1 MFDKFMTDEGN
12 RITKSL
18 RRAFLSDSLI
28 LMLCG
33 AYFVIMI
40 ALVPNWTS
48 AASMSNVLQAML
60 PLFVVAVGQMFVLI
74 IAGVDLSV
82 TAIIGLV
89 AVVGASIMTSDGG
102 YLAGHAATTPVA
114 IVVMLATGGL
124 IGLINGVSVAWG
136 RMPPF
141 MVTLATGMFFAG
153 AAIWYN
159 VFHTET
165 SSIAGLPRSFTALA
179 DETIPWI
186 PNFLWLVAAG
196 GLLAHLLLRH
206 TIFGQELY
214 AVGLNREAA
223 RVSGVHVEWVT
234 VGAFVICGLFAA
246 IGGIAYTA
254 QQETGDP
261 RMGQRILLD
270 VIGAAV
276 IGGTSL
282 FGGKGAVV
290 WTFFG
295 VLFLTLIDTSLTMLG
310 IADAYVLVAKGG
322 VILFA
327 ATLDALRHRL
337 LASY

>member
-1 MFDKFMTDEGN
+1 MNSKLKAIAEF
-12 RITKSL
+12 L
-18 RRAFLSDSLI
+18 RRLLLSDSLI
-28 LMLCG
+28 LLLCA
-33 AYFVIMI
+33 AYFLIMI
-40 ALVPNWTS
+40 PLVPNWTS

-82 TAIIGLV
+82 TAIVGLV
-89 AVVGASIMTSDGG
+89 AVVGASIMTSHDG
-102 YLAGHAATTPVA
+102 YLSGHALALPVA
-114 IVVMLATGGL
+114 IIAMLATGST

-136 RMPPF
+136 GMPSF

-165 SSIAGLPRSFTALA
+165 SSIAGLPRSFTVLA
-179 DETIPWI
+179 NDSIPRV
-186 PNFLWLVAAG
+186 PNSLWLVAVAG
-196 GLLAHLLLRH
+196 LVAHMLLRH
-206 TIFGQELY
+206 TVFGRELY
-214 AVGLNREAA
+214 AIGLNREAA
-223 RVSGVHVEWVT
+223 RVSGVRVQHTIVC
-234 VGAFVICGLFAA
+234 AFVICAVFAT
-246 IGGIAYTA
+246 IGGIVYTA

-282 FGGKGAVV
+282 FGGKGVVV
-290 WTFFG
+290 WTLFG
-295 VLFLTLIDTSLTMLG
+295 VLFLTLIDASLAMLG

-327 ATLDALRHRL
+327 ATLDALRHL
-337 LASY
+337 LLGNAS

>member
-1 MFDKFMTDEGN
+1 MNGKQTAFAEF
-12 RITKSL
+12 L
-18 RRAFLSDSLI
+18 RRLLLSDSLI
-28 LMLCG
+28 LLLCA
-33 AYFVIMI
+33 AYFLIMI
-40 ALVPNWTS
+40 PLVPNWTS
-48 AASMSNVLQAML
+48 VASMSNVLQAML

-82 TAIIGLV
+82 TAIVGLV
-89 AVVGASIMTSDGG
+89 AVVGASIMTSNGG
-102 YLAGHAATTPVA
+102 YLAGHALAMPVA
-114 IVVMLATGGL
+114 VLAMLVTGTF

-179 DETIPWI
+179 NDSIPRV
-186 PNFLWLVAAG
+186 PNFLWLVAVAG
-196 GLLAHLLLRH
+196 LVAHMLLRH
-206 TIFGQELY
+206 TVFGRELY

-223 RVSGVHVEWVT
+223 RVSGVRVQRT
-234 VGAFVICGLFAA
+234 IVGAFVICAVFAA
-246 IGGIAYTA
+246 IGGVVYTA
-254 QQETGDP
+254 QLETGDP

-295 VLFLTLIDTSLTMLG
+295 VLFLTLIDASLAMLG
-310 IADAYVLVAKGG
+310 IADAYVLVAKGA

-327 ATLDALRHRL
+327 ATLDAVRHRL
-337 LASY
+337 LGSSS